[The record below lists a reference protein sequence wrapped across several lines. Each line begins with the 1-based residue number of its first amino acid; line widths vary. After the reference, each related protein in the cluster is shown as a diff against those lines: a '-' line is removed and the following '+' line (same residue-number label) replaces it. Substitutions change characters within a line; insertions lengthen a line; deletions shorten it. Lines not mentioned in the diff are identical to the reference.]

1 MEVCADDFL
10 PFIDV
15 GSKSEKA
22 KDVRHGEVAV
32 LSGGCSPEV
41 RYVAMVFQ
49 MLLQSF
55 GGVQSRYPP
64 WAPAASVSAQP
75 FAVV

>member
-1 MEVCADDFL
+1 MEVSLDDVL

-15 GSKSEKA
+15 GSKPEKA

-32 LSGGCSPEV
+32 LSGGCSLEV

-49 MLLQSF
+49 ILLQSF
-55 GGVQSRYPP
+55 GGAQSR
-64 WAPAASVSAQP
+64 
-75 FAVV
+75 